1 LAAEIFGLRMPLKLT
16 IRSGIFILPDCG
28 NVSGLDIYNIRV
40 QSIRTGAA
48 FMRLKYFWRI
58 RFVTLCLVL
67 CFSGAVYAS
76 DAINWYAYEEGK
88 VLAKVE
94 KKKVFLHFYANWCGF
109 CLKMAKE
116 TFQNAAVLSDL
127 NKNFIAIR
135 VDFDKEPETVNKY
148 GVMGLPS
155 SWFLT
160 AMGQP
165 IISIPGY
172 ISPEAMLS
180 MLKQVKEVGESG

>member
-1 LAAEIFGLRMPLKLT
+1 
-16 IRSGIFILPDCG
+16 
-28 NVSGLDIYNIRV
+28 
-40 QSIRTGAA
+40 
-48 FMRLKYFWRI
+48 MRFKCFCRI
-58 RFVTLCLVL
+58 RLVTLCLVI
-67 CFSGAVYAS
+67 CFSSVVYSS
-76 DAINWYAYEEGK
+76 DGIKWYSYEEGK
-88 VLAKVE
+88 VLARVE

-116 TFQNAAVLSDL
+116 TFRNAAVLSDL
-127 NKNFIAIR
+127 NNNFIAIR

-160 AMGQP
+160 SMGQP

-172 ISPEAMLS
+172 ISPEALLS
-180 MLKQVKEVGESG
+180 MLKQVKEVGEGG

>member
-1 LAAEIFGLRMPLKLT
+1 
-16 IRSGIFILPDCG
+16 
-28 NVSGLDIYNIRV
+28 
-40 QSIRTGAA
+40 
-48 FMRLKYFWRI
+48 MRFNCFCRKG
-58 RFVTLCLVL
+58 FVTLCLVI
-67 CFSGAVYAS
+67 CFSGVAHAS
-76 DAINWYAYEEGK
+76 DGIKWYAYEEGK

-116 TFQNAAVLSDL
+116 TFQNAAVVSDL
-127 NKNFIAIR
+127 NNNFIAIR

-172 ISPEAMLS
+172 IPPEVLLS
-180 MLKQVKEVGESG
+180 MLKQVQEVGEEG

>member
-1 LAAEIFGLRMPLKLT
+1 
-16 IRSGIFILPDCG
+16 
-28 NVSGLDIYNIRV
+28 
-40 QSIRTGAA
+40 
-48 FMRLKYFWRI
+48 MRCKSFCRI
-58 RFVTLCLVL
+58 CFVTLYLVI

-76 DAINWYAYEEGK
+76 DGIKWYSYEEGK

-127 NKNFIAIR
+127 NDNFIAIR
-135 VDFDKEPETVNKY
+135 VDFDREPETAGKY

-165 IISIPGY
+165 IISLPGY
-172 ISPEAMLS
+172 ISPEALLS
-180 MLKQVKEVGESG
+180 MLNQVKEVGES

>member
-1 LAAEIFGLRMPLKLT
+1 
-16 IRSGIFILPDCG
+16 
-28 NVSGLDIYNIRV
+28 
-40 QSIRTGAA
+40 
-48 FMRLKYFWRI
+48 MRFKCFYRI
-58 RFVTLCLVL
+58 GFVTLCLVI

-76 DAINWYAYEEGK
+76 DGIKWYAYEEGK

-116 TFQNAAVLSDL
+116 TFQNASVLSDL
-127 NKNFIAIR
+127 NNNFIAIR
-135 VDFDKEPETVNKY
+135 VDFDKEPETANKY

-172 ISPEAMLS
+172 ISPEALLS

>member
-1 LAAEIFGLRMPLKLT
+1 MLLYYNTVSALQIF
-16 IRSGIFILPDCG
+16 
-28 NVSGLDIYNIRV
+28 NIRV
-40 QSIRTGAA
+40 QSIQTGAA
-48 FMRLKYFWRI
+48 RMRFKYFCSVQL
-58 RFVTLCLVL
+58 VTFFLVI
-67 CFSGAVYAS
+67 CFSSAIYAS
-76 DAINWYAYEEGK
+76 DSIKWYAYEEGK

-94 KKKVFLHFYANWCGF
+94 KKKVFLHFYADWCGF

-127 NKNFIAIR
+127 NNNFIAIR
-135 VDFDKEPETVNKY
+135 VDFDKEPETANKY

-160 AMGQP
+160 TMGQP

-172 ISPEAMLS
+172 ISPEALLS